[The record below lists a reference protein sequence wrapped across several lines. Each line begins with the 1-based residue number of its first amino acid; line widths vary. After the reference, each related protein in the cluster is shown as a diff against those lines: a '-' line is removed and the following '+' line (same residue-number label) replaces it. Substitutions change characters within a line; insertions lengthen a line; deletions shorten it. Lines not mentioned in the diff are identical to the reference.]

1 VSAVVVAFG
10 LAWAFL
16 ALSRWG
22 RRNVDSLVSPTLS
35 TERRAREEKRLRR
48 GARSLL
54 ILSVVCA
61 ILGIVA
67 GAAMVAGWS

>member
-1 VSAVVVAFG
+1 MSVVVIAFG

-22 RRNVDSLVSPTLS
+22 RRNAASLVPETFSP
-35 TERRAREEKRLRR
+35 ERRAKEEKRLRN

-54 ILSVVCA
+54 ILAVICGV
-61 ILGIVA
+61 LGLVQ
-67 GAAMVAGWS
+67 GAAMATGWR

>member
-1 VSAVVVAFG
+1 MIVIVALV

-22 RRNVDSLVSPTLS
+22 RRNVDALVPATLS
-35 TERRAREEKRLRR
+35 PARRDREERRLLR

-54 ILSVVCA
+54 VLSAICA
-61 ILGIVA
+61 LAA
-67 GAAMVAGWS
+67 GLEAAALAAGWR

>member
-1 VSAVVVAFG
+1 MTLLISMV

-22 RRNVDSLVSPTLS
+22 RRNADKLVSPAMTP
-35 TERRAREEKRLRR
+35 ERRAREERRLRR

-54 ILSVVCA
+54 LLSFVCA
-61 ILGIVA
+61 GFGVLSAVVMFG
-67 GAAMVAGWS
+67 G

>member
-1 VSAVVVAFG
+1 MSVVVPLA

-22 RRNVDSLVSPTLS
+22 RRNAAELVPVTLS
-35 TERRAREEKRLRR
+35 PERRVREERRLVR

-54 ILSVVCA
+54 VLSVICA
-61 ILGIVA
+61 LF
-67 GAAMVAGWS
+67 GAVEAVSKATGWR

>member
-1 VSAVVVAFG
+1 MSVVLPLA

-22 RRNVDSLVSPTLS
+22 RRNVAELVPVTLS
-35 TERRAREEKRLRR
+35 PERRAREERRLLR

-54 ILSVVCA
+54 GLSVVCV
-61 ILGIVA
+61 LF
-67 GAAMVAGWS
+67 AAVEAVSQVTGWK